1 VPKPKIVFLY
11 PLLCLYGVTIST
23 ASFACLAAIP
33 LMPIGDLI
41 VICFTSPVFSVFLDR
56 LVLKRPLTILSICL
70 CLFIII
76 GDVLVVQPPLIF
88 TRDDDDIDNNTIKA
102 VIVSEEDTSNK
113 KHEQNYFLG
122 VALCMYTAA
131 AVSIANVIGAQ
142 CNKMAVSTNY
152 LMLVSGYSSLLLSL
166 ISSLFLTNRLLS
178 APLSLPIE
186 AAVLLPLSA
195 AITMIA
201 YWTITL
207 AVSITRHPTLISMLR
222 STEILISLVTES
234 LWWNQLPGTVSLLG
248 SLLVAACV
256 FSMAAQDWIAAAA
269 RQAGGSCKGKKGTVG
284 ELGEANSVVT
294 KL

>member
-1 VPKPKIVFLY
+1 
-11 PLLCLYGVTIST
+11 
-23 ASFACLAAIP
+23 
-33 LMPIGDLI
+33 
-41 VICFTSPVFSVFLDR
+41 
-56 LVLKRPLTILSICL
+56 
-70 CLFIII
+70 
-76 GDVLVVQPPLIF
+76 
-88 TRDDDDIDNNTIKA
+88 
-102 VIVSEEDTSNK
+102 
-113 KHEQNYFLG
+113 
-122 VALCMYTAA
+122 MYTAA
-131 AVSIANVIGAQ
+131 AVSIANVIGAY
-142 CNKMAVSTNY
+142 CNKMAVSTDY

-166 ISSLFLTNRLLS
+166 ISSLFLPNRVLS
-178 APLSLPIE
+178 DPQSLPIE

-269 RQAGGSCKGKKGTVG
+269 RQAVIRCKKGRGG
-284 ELGEANSVVT
+284 ESISVVT